1 MDKTQMLL
9 SGTTAL
15 TLLVLV
21 AGWRIRQ
28 KRRRLR
34 WNREWFIREYAFPS
48 HLDDSL
54 RREYPMLTREQLP
67 LVHRAMRSYFACWL
81 QAGFRPVAMPSW
93 LVDAYW
99 HAFILDTRAYAAFCT
114 SAFGRFFHHVPA
126 ALATQ
131 AGGMG
136 EAMQRTWRLCCAQE
150 GIAHGAV
157 AGVPLLFLIDER
169 IRIPEAMRH
178 DIDSLRKASADGNAC
193 SSGCGGGCGGNGG
206 GHRSADGHGDGGDS
220 DGGGSGC
227 GGGCGGD

>member
-9 SGTTAL
+9 FGTTAL
-15 TLLVLV
+15 ALLVLV

-34 WNREWFIREYAFPS
+34 WSREWFIREYAFPS

-81 QAGFRPVAMPSW
+81 QAGSRPVAMPSR

-99 HAFILDTRAYAAFCT
+99 HAFILDTRAYATFCT

-131 AGGMG
+131 ASGMG

-169 IRIPEAMRH
+169 IGIPEAMRH
-178 DIDSLRKASADGNAC
+178 DIDALRKASADGSAC
-193 SSGCGGGCGGNGG
+193 SSGCGGGS
-206 GHRSADGHGDGGDS
+206 HRDNDGHGDS
-220 DGGGSGC
+220 DGGGSDGGDGG